1 MNARRSA
8 ESGAGP
14 VLRVGIV
21 GGGING
27 VMTAWALARRGHEVW
42 LYERG
47 TLMGA
52 TSSASSKLLHGG
64 LRYLEQ
70 GDLRLVREGL
80 HERAWWLEHAPHLCR
95 PLELILPVY
104 DGSPHGRA
112 VLGIGLTMYDALSGK
127 ATLGRHQWHPAEH
140 LPVPALSLRRD
151 ELAGVFTYMDA
162 MMADDRALG
171 LWAADQAR
179 RAGARIHD
187 ESPVEWI
194 APDGAMRIA
203 GREEHFDVVVN
214 ATGPW
219 ARELLEASGIV
230 SHTRLDLVRG
240 SHLVIERP
248 ASGAFALQ
256 LPNDE
261 RLVFALP
268 YEGRTLVGTTEVRQ
282 GLDEPIRCSDDER
295 DYLIAA
301 YNAFFT
307 EPITPHDVHSTFAGV
322 RPLVHAGRTPHAQR
336 RGERI
341 ETHGRVVSVFG
352 GKWTGARALG
362 ERVARRAE
370 RAKM

>member
-1 MNARRSA
+1 MSARTSA
-8 ESGAGP
+8 SMAANP
-14 VLRVGIV
+14 VLRVAVV

-27 VMTAWALARRGHEVW
+27 VMTAWALARRGHEVA

-104 DGSPHGRA
+104 DDSPHGRSL
-112 VLGIGLTMYDALSGK
+112 LGIALTMYDALAGK
-127 ATLGRHQWHPAEH
+127 ATLGRHQWHPAAH
-140 LPVPALSLRRD
+140 LPTPALALRHEGLR
-151 ELAGVFTYMDA
+151 GVFTYVDA

-179 RAGARIHD
+179 RAGARLHED
-187 ESPVEWI
+187 SRVEWI
-194 APDGAMRIA
+194 ASDGVMRVA
-203 GREEHFDVVVN
+203 GRDERFDVIAN
-214 ATGPW
+214 AAGPW
-219 ARELLEASGIV
+219 ARELLDTSGIA

-240 SHLVIERP
+240 SHLVVERP
-248 ASGAFALQ
+248 AAGAFALQ
-256 LPNDE
+256 LADE

-282 GLDEPIRCSDDER
+282 TLDEPIRCSDDER
-295 DYLIAA
+295 EYLIAA

-307 EPITPHDVHSTFAGV
+307 NPISPRDVHVTFAGV
-322 RPLVHAGRTPHAQR
+322 RPLVNAGHSAHAQR

-341 ETHGRVVSVFG
+341 ETNTHVVTVFG

-362 ERVARRAE
+362 ERVARRVE
-370 RAKM
+370 RAAR

>member
-1 MNARRSA
+1 MRIA
-8 ESGAGP
+8 
-14 VLRVGIV
+14 VI

-27 VMTAWALARRGHEVW
+27 VMTAWALARRGREVV
-42 LYERG
+42 LYERD

-80 HERAWWLEHAPHLCR
+80 HERAWWLAHAPHLCR

-104 DGSPHGRA
+104 DDSPHGRA
-112 VLGIGLTMYDALSGK
+112 VLGIGLTMYDALAGK
-127 ATLGRHQWHPAEH
+127 ATLGRHEWHPSEH
-140 LPVPALSLRRD
+140 LPVPALRLRRD
-151 ELAGVFTYMDA
+151 GLRGVFTYVDA

-179 RAGARIHD
+179 RASARLH
-187 ESPVEWI
+187 ERSPVQWI
-194 APDGAMRIA
+194 APDGAVRVA
-203 GREEHFDVVVN
+203 GRDERFDVVVN
-214 ATGPW
+214 AAGPW
-219 ARELLEASGIV
+219 ARELLDASGIA
-230 SHTRLDLVRG
+230 SETRLDLVRG
-240 SHLVIERP
+240 SHLVLDRP
-248 ASGAFALQ
+248 AAGAFALQ
-256 LPNDE
+256 LPSDE

-282 GLDEPIRCSDDER
+282 MLDEPIRCSDAER
-295 DYLIAA
+295 DYLITA

-307 EPITPHDVHSTFAGV
+307 EPISTHDVHATFAGV
-322 RPLVHAGRTPHAQR
+322 RPLVHAGRSAHAQR

-341 ETHGRVVSVFG
+341 ETNGRVVTVFG

-370 RAKM
+370 RASSRGNIPR

>member
-1 MNARRSA
+1 MSA
-8 ESGAGP
+8 KQYLHVA
-14 VLRVGIV
+14 VI

-27 VMTAWALARRGHEVW
+27 VMTAWSLARRGHEVV

-47 TLMGA
+47 SLMGA

-80 HERAWWLEHAPHLCR
+80 HERAWWLAHAPHLCHA
-95 PLELILPVY
+95 LELTLPVY
-104 DGSPHGRA
+104 GDSPHGRGI
-112 VLGIGLTMYDALSGK
+112 LGLGLTMYDALAGK
-127 ATLGRHQWHPAEH
+127 ATLGRHHWHPVEH
-140 LPVPALSLRRD
+140 LLAPALALRQDGLR
-151 ELAGVFTYMDA
+151 GVFTYVDA

-179 RAGARIHD
+179 RAGVVLH
-187 ESPVEWI
+187 EQSQVEWI
-194 APDGAMRIA
+194 APDGTVRVT
-203 GREEHFDVVVN
+203 GQDERFDVAVN

-219 ARELLEASGIV
+219 ARDLLDTSGIA
-230 SHTRLDLVRG
+230 SDTRLDLVRG
-240 SHLVIERP
+240 SHLVIDRP
-248 ASGAFALQ
+248 AAGAFALQ
-256 LPNDE
+256 LASDD

-282 GLDEPIRCSDDER
+282 TLDEPITCSDDER
-295 DYLIAA
+295 DYLIEA

-307 EPITPHDVHSTFAGV
+307 DPISTRDVHATFAGV
-322 RPLVHAGRTPHAQR
+322 RPLVNTGRSAHAQR

-341 ETHGRVVSVFG
+341 ETNGRVVSVFG

-362 ERVARRAE
+362 ERVARRVE
-370 RAKM
+370 RATA